1 MFIVGTGK
9 VVLTAE
15 AHDGQTDSITI
26 YVVSKVVIIMITGI
40 LVIIIITVLVKKNWN
55 KILKLK
61 EQYMVKKN

>member
-1 MFIVGTGK
+1 MMDRQI
-9 VVLTAE
+9 
-15 AHDGQTDSITI
+15 DSITI